1 MKIRIPAQT
10 VNVDPDAWAHEYGI
24 DRADVRKDVMAYFA
38 HIAQEQI
45 DVLGLEV
52 KEPGVTK
59 V

>member
-24 DRADVRKDVMAYFA
+24 DLADVRKDVMAYFA

-45 DVLGLEV
+45 DALDLAD
-52 KEPGVTK
+52 KKPH
-59 V
+59 